1 MKFGNI
7 RAAGQVI
14 ATGSLISSTVT
25 LITGSAQVVYTG
37 LTGIPS
43 GIVSGSGQIPSL
55 LPSGTVSGSSQ
66 VDVLTTTNIARLATT
81 GSNTFGGNQTING
94 SLVVTGSL
102 TAQQF
107 IVSSSVTYLTES
119 FASGSHKF
127 GDSSDDTHQF
137 TGSIFL
143 NGSIVTTATGSIGTY
158 TTPTSGGTILTAV
171 GSGSATSAQVFT
183 TTNHASFFEA
193 NTNSGSIVTRLQS
206 QNASFVGTMTNNT
219 FDIVAGGNVVIHAT
233 GSGLVGINMTKT
245 PNATLDVNGNTLIT
259 GSLGINTAPIST
271 FGVSMKRAVGSSGN
285 LYLIGND
292 TVVGMPNLNFYN
304 DNNTSGSYISM
315 NTVNGLNLNGIVNIS
330 GSNVGF
336 GTSAPSY
343 PIDMTTSVSGTFS
356 TIAQFQNTNYTAGN
370 KTFIRVRAW
379 ANAGGS
385 YSSYFGTGQDGNLY
399 MIANDSARGG
409 DLIINAGTGGV
420 TLSSTVSA
428 GDYIKGTCTSSYN
441 GDGIRVYASTTGGAG
456 SQPGI
461 GYWTA
466 AGSKRFINQLDVT
479 SDTWGLVNASGTNL
493 ISVTQAGATT
503 IGGTSHGYLYLN
515 AVNSG
520 GNESGIY
527 HQIGGTN
534 KWEVYTAANDTAMN
548 WYSYAGGSIVL
559 KLSTGGNLTV
569 SGTLTENSS
578 IRYKENIETIK
589 YGLDKVLQMRG
600 VTYTKKDNDIKELGL
615 IAEEVNEILPEIVL
629 KNKEGEPDSV
639 SYSRITAVLIEAIK
653 ELKSE
658 IEELKSNR

>member
-1 MKFGNI
+1 MRI
-7 RAAGQVI
+7 DAPAI
-14 ATGSLISSTVT
+14 TGSFTLGTVT
-25 LITGSAQVVYTG
+25 LPDGSALATTGSNTFTG
-37 LTGIPS
+37 NQTINGTIVATGTTL
-43 GIVSGSGQIPSL
+43 VS
-55 LPSGTVSGSSQ
+55 SSVQ
-66 VDVLTTTNIARLATT
+66 VDVMSATNIARLATT
-81 GSNTFGGNQTING
+81 GSNTLQGTQTING

-219 FDIVAGGNVVIHAT
+219 FDIVAGGNVVIHTT

-356 TIAQFQNTNYTAGN
+356 TIAQFQNTDYTAGN
-370 KTFIRVRAW
+370 RTFIRVRAW
-379 ANAGGS
+379 ANSGGS

-399 MIANDSARGG
+399 MIANNSARGG
-409 DLIINAGTGGV
+409 DLVINAGTGIV
-420 TLSSTVSA
+420 TL
-428 GDYIKGTCTSSYN
+428 
-441 GDGIRVYASTTGGAG
+441 
-456 SQPGI
+456 
-461 GYWTA
+461 
-466 AGSKRFINQLDVT
+466 
-479 SDTWGLVNASGTNL
+479 
-493 ISVTQAGATT
+493 
-503 IGGTSHGYLYLN
+503 
-515 AVNSG
+515 NSG
-520 GNESGIY
+520 GLTLSGTPSDTIQNTGAPFIY
-527 HQIGGTN
+527 LSG
-534 KWEVYTAANDTAMN
+534 
-548 WYSYAGGSIVL
+548 GGSNYTTIQQGSSKMRWWQYNGSSWV
-559 KLSTGGNLTV
+559 KTWDIDYNGNA
-569 SGTLTENSS
+569 TLTGTFTESSS
-578 IRYKENIETIK
+578 IRYKDNIETVK

-600 VTYTKKDNDIKELGL
+600 VTYTKKDTGLKELGL
-615 IAEEVNEILPEIVL
+615 IAEEVYDIIPDVVL
-629 KNKEGEPDSV
+629 KNEEGEIDSV
-639 SYSRITAVLIEAIK
+639 SYGRITAVLIEAIK

-658 IEELKSNR
+658 IEELKSK